1 MSLSQ
6 VRPRGRTI
14 PAQWMNKPPI
24 TLNVPLVAFIQA
36 NGSSNWPDQ
45 SYLFHIQTLDYSS
58 ALYPRQQEVLR
69 PIKSCESCN
78 RDLAGRVT
86 MVRFSIYRSISLWVI
101 PLRRLTTRLWISLY
115 LMFVLKI
122 VFCAVLLLRNWRT
135 VSRIKQHSLLSP
147 SILLFYSIWQIN
159 TPV

>member
-1 MSLSQ
+1 M
-6 VRPRGRTI
+6 RPRGRTI

-58 ALYPRQQEVLR
+58 ALYPWQQEVLR

-78 RDLAGRVT
+78 RDLAGSVT
-86 MVRFSIYRSISLWVI
+86 MVRFSIYRSILLWAVSYTPRTFDDETLDIALLNACFKNCVLHCFVVKELTILMQYSIEWLWVE
-101 PLRRLTTRLWISLY
+101 
-115 LMFVLKI
+115 
-122 VFCAVLLLRNWRT
+122 
-135 VSRIKQHSLLSP
+135 
-147 SILLFYSIWQIN
+147 
-159 TPV
+159 

>member
-1 MSLSQ
+1 MTAVYAEWPLKLKLDVISILLVSLSQ

-45 SYLFHIQTLDYSS
+45 SYLFHIQILDYSS

-78 RDLAGRVT
+78 RDLAGSVT
-86 MVRFSIYRSISLWVI
+86 MVRFSIYRSISLWAVSYTPQTFDDQTLDI
-101 PLRRLTTRLWISLY
+101 ALLNVC
-115 LMFVLKI
+115 FKNCVL
-122 VFCAVLLLRNWRT
+122 
-135 VSRIKQHSLLSP
+135 
-147 SILLFYSIWQIN
+147 
-159 TPV
+159 